1 MSPVGATPGADKGE
15 RPSPF
20 YASHSLRLGGYI
32 ARWIAV
38 RLTPAGTLELRPF
51 TEETERTIFINGTIT
66 LVAPTLPLEQG
77 QEELIDF
84 PALVRLTAA
93 HRPPWRLLLPDETR
107 GTGAR

>member
-1 MSPVGATPGADKGE
+1 MSPVRSIPGAGRGE

-32 ARWIAV
+32 ARWVAV
-38 RLTPAGTLELRPF
+38 RLTPAGTLEPPPLPPGRGG
-51 TEETERTIFINGTIT
+51 ETIQKRGIT
-66 LVAPTLPLEQG
+66 LVAPTLPLEQR